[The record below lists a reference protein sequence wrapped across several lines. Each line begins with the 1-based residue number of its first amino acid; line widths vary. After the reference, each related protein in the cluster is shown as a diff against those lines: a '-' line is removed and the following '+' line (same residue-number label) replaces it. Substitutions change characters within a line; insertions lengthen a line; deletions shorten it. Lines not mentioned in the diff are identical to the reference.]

1 MTEKSTALFY
11 IHLSNVLFALTA
23 LFVAGLS
30 GAFSGYFTS
39 FARFAVGT
47 LLGFT
52 HLALSG
58 KSFRVRRFWPW
69 FGRGVFGSLAMTL
82 YYIAIGHGSAG
93 RASLLNNTF
102 PIFVAVISFFILR
115 ERVRAV
121 TAAGILLAFTGVAFV
136 LADGSAGTL
145 AGDLAGLAS
154 GILGGVSY
162 HFNKRATRTED
173 PIVIYLSVCLVGMA
187 FNAFSVPEALAVDP
201 SQGLLLLLAGAG
213 AYAAQVAITIG
224 LARIDTTA
232 GSVHTFAKIP
242 LTILGGILIFRD
254 PATFRF
260 FLGTALLAA
269 GILLDKLVK
278 PKKRG

>member
-39 FARFAVGT
+39 FARFFVGT

-58 KSFRVRRFWPW
+58 NPFRVRRFWPW

-82 YYIAIGHGSAG
+82 YYIAIELGSAG

-102 PIFVAVISFFILR
+102 PIFVAIISFFVLR
-115 ERVRAV
+115 ERVRLI

-136 LADGSAGTL
+136 LADGSPSTL
-145 AGDLAGLAS
+145 TGDLVGLAS

-162 HFNKRATRTED
+162 HFNKRATRTEH
-173 PIVIYLSVCLVGMA
+173 PIVIYLSVCLVGMV
-187 FNAFSVPEALAVDP
+187 FNAFSVPEALGVNP
-201 SQGLLLLLAGAG
+201 LQGLLLLLAGAG

-224 LARIDTTA
+224 LSRIDTTQ

-242 LTILGGILIFRD
+242 LTILGGILIFQD

-260 FLGTALLAA
+260 FLGTALLAG
-269 GILLDKLVK
+269 GILLDKIVK
-278 PKKRG
+278 PKKGG

>member
-1 MTEKSTALFY
+1 MTEKSTSLFY

-82 YYIAIGHGSAG
+82 YYIAIGLGSAG

-173 PIVIYLSVCLVGMA
+173 PIVIYLAVCLVGMS